1 MRIRFLTV
9 GGTIDKVYFDKL
21 SQYEV
26 GPPGVERILRD
37 LPVAF
42 EYEIQSLLRKDSLD
56 MTDDDRQLVVD
67 AVRQSPERLIVIT
80 HGTDTMIQTARLLVG
95 IPDRRVVLTG
105 AMQPANFHNTDAIFN
120 IGQAVGVL
128 MSRAEDGVF
137 LAMSGRVFDPFRVRK
152 NREQGI
158 FEDLDAISPNSA
170 RNP

>member
-56 MTDDDRQLVVD
+56 MTDDDRRLVVE

-80 HGTDTMIQTARLLVG
+80 HGTDTMIQT
-95 IPDRRVVLTG
+95 
-105 AMQPANFHNTDAIFN
+105 
-120 IGQAVGVL
+120 
-128 MSRAEDGVF
+128 
-137 LAMSGRVFDPFRVRK
+137 
-152 NREQGI
+152 
-158 FEDLDAISPNSA
+158 
-170 RNP
+170 